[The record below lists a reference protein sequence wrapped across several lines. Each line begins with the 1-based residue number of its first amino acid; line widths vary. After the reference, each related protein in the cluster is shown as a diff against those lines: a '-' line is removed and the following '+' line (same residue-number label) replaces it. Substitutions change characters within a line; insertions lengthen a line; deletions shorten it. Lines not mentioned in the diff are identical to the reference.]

1 MPLFYIAHYDG
12 FVGQIKRT
20 RNVRCARTFPSFE
33 EADEFAKKIPLNLYA
48 ILQTPEREITLAE
61 NLADH
66 HGYWEEHPIYP
77 LEDWRYEVEN
87 GDTRLGYWEWI
98 ANCIEREDNEDV

>member
-1 MPLFYIAHYDG
+1 MPLFYISHYDG

-20 RNVRCARTFPSFE
+20 RNVRCARTFTSFK

-61 NLADH
+61 TLREKYGH
-66 HGYWEEHPIYP
+66 WMEHPDYHVA
-77 LEDWRYEVEN
+77 DWQYEADN
-87 GDTRLGYWEWI
+87 NYTRLGYWEWV
-98 ANCIEREDNEDV
+98 ADCIEGGSDET